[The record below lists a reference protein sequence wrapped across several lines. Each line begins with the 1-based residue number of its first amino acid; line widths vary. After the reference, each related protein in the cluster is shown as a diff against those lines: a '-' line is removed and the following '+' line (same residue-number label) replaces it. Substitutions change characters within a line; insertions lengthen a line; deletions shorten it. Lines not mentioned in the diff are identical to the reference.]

1 VSTAPVL
8 LDILVMPRASRE
20 RVGPMHDSR
29 LKVFVTAP
37 AVEGAANA
45 AVIEVVA
52 KAFGIKRHAVSV
64 RSGHTSRRKT
74 LALEGIDA
82 TQLATVL
89 AGFSEA

>member
-1 VSTAPVL
+1 MSAAPSL

-20 RVGPMHDSR
+20 RVGPMHDGR

-45 AVIEVVA
+45 AVIEVIA

-74 LALEGIDA
+74 IALDGVDTAQLA
-82 TQLATVL
+82 TQLASF
-89 AGFSEA
+89 GD